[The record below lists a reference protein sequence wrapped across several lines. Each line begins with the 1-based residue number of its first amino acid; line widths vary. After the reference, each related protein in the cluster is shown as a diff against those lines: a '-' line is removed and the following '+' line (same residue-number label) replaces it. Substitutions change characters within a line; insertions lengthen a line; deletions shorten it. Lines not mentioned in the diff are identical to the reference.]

1 LKVNLTK
8 IKRTNRSQDV
18 FELYI
23 SLINV
28 IKGEIEG
35 ITSLNSHLRTKLKKF
50 NTKDHFVRCVEI
62 QESSTCKIL
71 EVKLKRLS
79 KIRIILGLIVRFQEF
94 RRQIKN

>member
-1 LKVNLTK
+1 M
-8 IKRTNRSQDV
+8 

-23 SLINV
+23 SLINA

-35 ITSLNSHLRTKLKKF
+35 IRSLKSHLRTKLKKF
-50 NTKDHFVRCVEI
+50 KTKDYFVRCVEI
-62 QESSTCKIL
+62 QESTCKIL
-71 EVKLKRLS
+71 DVKLKRLS